1 MKLSENHN
9 LIISQLFS
17 KSVEKNSFTDSI
29 TSTAGDWKLLIT
41 CHYSYYVV
49 SSFVP
54 LPGGD
59 CDLQLRE

>member
-9 LIISQLFS
+9 LSQLFS
-17 KSVEKNSFTDSI
+17 KKSVENNSFTDSI

>member
-9 LIISQLFS
+9 LSQVFS
-17 KSVEKNSFTDSI
+17 KKSVEKNSFTDSI

>member
-9 LIISQLFS
+9 LSQLFL

-41 CHYSYYVV
+41 TPFADHLGEKDIH
-49 SSFVP
+49 F
-54 LPGGD
+54 
-59 CDLQLRE
+59 REV

>member
-9 LIISQLFS
+9 LSQLFL

-29 TSTAGDWKLLIT
+29 TSTPGDWKLLIT
-41 CHYSYYVV
+41 CYYSYYVV

>member
-9 LIISQLFS
+9 LSQLFS

-41 CHYSYYVV
+41 CHYLYYVV